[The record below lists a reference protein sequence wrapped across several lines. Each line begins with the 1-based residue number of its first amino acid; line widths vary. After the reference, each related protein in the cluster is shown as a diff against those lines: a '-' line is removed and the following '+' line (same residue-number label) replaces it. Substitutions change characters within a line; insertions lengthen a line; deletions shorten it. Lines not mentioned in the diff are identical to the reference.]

1 MEKITRADTA
11 RIIGVIIAAYPSID
25 GKYSSDVIEAMT
37 NTWALMFAEDDPKL
51 VTTAVMK
58 HIATSKWVPT
68 IAEVRSIMVDI
79 TRPELIAP
87 DIAWN
92 IVSDYLYAKKFNYSG
107 DYISVE
113 FPPLV
118 KRAVEIVGFDALKEM
133 SCGYHGNYREGVAR
147 QAFIEAYSPMYERER
162 ESAQL
167 PKKTAVDMAERAL
180 ACGKDCEFYIK
191 RAISARETAE
201 KSSRKMLAR
210 IKYHDD

>member
-1 MEKITRADTA
+1 M
-11 RIIGVIIAAYPSID
+11 IGVIIAAYPSID

-51 VTTAVMK
+51 VTAAVMK

-87 DIAWN
+87 DIAWS
-92 IVSDYLYAKKFNYSG
+92 IVADYLYAKKFNYAG

-133 SCGYHGNYREGVAR
+133 SRGYHGNYREGAAR

-167 PKKTAVDMAERAL
+167 PKKTAVDLAERAL
-180 ACGKDCEFYIK
+180 VCGEGCEMYIK
-191 RAISARETAE
+191 RAINAREMAE
-201 KSSRKMLAR
+201 KSSGKMLRKAR
-210 IKYHDD
+210 YGNED